1 MIELPEA
8 FTLANQLN
16 QTVTNCKVA
25 SVTAGNS
32 PHKFAWLSGDS
43 AYYSERL
50 VNRCLETAVNSGGV
64 VELRFED
71 GQCLW
76 FSDGIN
82 LRLLERDEQRPQ
94 KHQLLIELKDGRALC
109 ASVAMYG
116 GMYCS
121 HEKEMD
127 NPYIVCGR
135 VKPSPLSAEF
145 DKAYFSQL
153 LAGNEKLSAK
163 AFLAT
168 EQRIPGLGNG
178 TLQDILFCANVHPKR
193 KMGDLSDAQFDTL
206 FDCIKS
212 VLYEMTQ
219 KGGRDT
225 ETDLFGRM
233 GGYVTKLSRNTSA
246 KPCPICKE
254 PIVKMAYMGGSV
266 YFCPHCQIL

>member
-8 FTLANQLN
+8 VTLANQL
-16 QTVTNCKVA
+16 QAAANCTVA
-25 SVTAGNS
+25 SVTAGFS

-50 VNRCLETAVNSGGV
+50 AGRGLETTVNSGGV
-64 VELRFED
+64 VELRFEG

-82 LRLLERDEQRPQ
+82 LRLVERGEERPK

-116 GMYCS
+116 GLYCA
-121 HEKEMD
+121 HESEMD
-127 NPYIVCGR
+127 NPYIIVGR
-135 VKPSPLSAEF
+135 EKPSPLSEAF
-145 DKAYFSQL
+145 DKGYFAQL
-153 LAGNEKLSAK
+153 LCGSEKLSAK

-178 TLQDILFCANVHPKR
+178 SLQDILFCAGVHPKR
-193 KMGDLSDAQFDTL
+193 KMGELLDAQVSTL

-212 VLYEMTQ
+212 VLRDMALQ
-219 KGGRDT
+219 GGRDT
-225 ETDLFGRM
+225 ETDLFGNM
-233 GGYVTKLSRNTSA
+233 GGYVTKMSRNTVS
-246 KPCPICKE
+246 KPCPACGNA
-254 PIVKMAYMGGSV
+254 IVKMPYMGGSV
-266 YFCPHCQIL
+266 YVCPSCQPS